1 MPKMR
6 SGSRI
11 ILVTVPAI
19 INIIGLSASPEPRN
33 RLLATTIKNMKG
45 MPKLRTVR
53 YCVAKSIISGVAPLI
68 VRIGSEKKTAVIRK
82 IAPANP
88 ASQKICPATWLAASM
103 FLSPKRRET
112 RALTPTPV
120 PTITANTSM
129 K

>member
-33 RLLATTIKNMKG
+33 RLLAITPKNMKG
-45 MPKLRTVR
+45 MPKPRTVR

-68 VRIGSEKKTAVIRK
+68 VRIDPEKKTVAIRK
-82 IAPANP
+82 IAPKHP
-88 ASQKICPATWLAASM
+88 ASEKTCPATWLAASM
-103 FLSPKRRET
+103 CLSPKRRET
-112 RALTPTPV
+112 RALMPTPV
-120 PTITANTSM
+120 PTLIAITNM